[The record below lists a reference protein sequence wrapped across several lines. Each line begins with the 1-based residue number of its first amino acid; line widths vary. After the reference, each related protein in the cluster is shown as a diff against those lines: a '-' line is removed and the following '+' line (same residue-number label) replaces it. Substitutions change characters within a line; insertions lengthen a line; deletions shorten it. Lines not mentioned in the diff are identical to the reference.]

1 MAMTDI
7 LLSPIRLSELETLIK
22 NSVSQALEAQA
33 KDRLFNPPAP
43 QDILFNVPELA
54 KYLKCKT
61 DTIYA
66 NIDRYPRI
74 KDGKSWKFF
83 KSEIDFY
90 LKENRVKT
98 KSEIM
103 DDLRKEAESQLDIMK
118 NRVIPRKTTLN
129 N

>member
-43 QDILFNVPELA
+43 QDIIFDVPELA
-54 KYLKCKT
+54 KYLRCKA
-61 DTIYA
+61 DTIYT
-66 NIDRYPRI
+66 NIDKYPRI

-83 KSEIDFY
+83 KSEIDNY
-90 LKENRVKT
+90 LKENRVKS
-98 KSEIM
+98 KSELMEGIRQ
-103 DDLRKEAESQLDIMK
+103 DAELQLEVMR
-118 NRVIPRKTTLN
+118 NKTKK
-129 N
+129 

>member
-1 MAMTDI
+1 MTDI

-61 DTIYA
+61 DTIYS

-90 LKENRVKT
+90 LKKNRVKT

-103 DDLRKEAESQLDIMK
+103 DELKEEAEKQLDIMK
-118 NRVIPRKTTLN
+118 KGLSPERQP
-129 N
+129 